1 MNTRRIKMELKFR
14 PLKASEIEVRIGST
28 TKKTFSLL
36 LYKDARVDMALLD
49 EVVGKG
55 RWQREHKIL
64 GNDIYC
70 RVGIYNEELKSWV
83 WVEDAGSSGSI
94 EVEKSKASDSFKR
107 ACVNLGIGR
116 ELYTSPEIKIWKTN
130 ENDDSYKYNHYFVKD
145 IDYKDNEISK
155 LIICEEQS
163 GEVVFTYPKY
173 QKSSQTAQKPTQNTF
188 QGGKVED
195 ITKGLGD
202 TFDLNNDNDLMC
214 SQETKAKIQ
223 DIIGKYDGDK
233 MARFKNYIKTTF
245 GTELISELTE
255 NQGQQLLKA
264 LGGK

>member
-1 MNTRRIKMELKFR
+1 MKELAFR
-14 PLKASEIEVRIGST
+14 KLKANEIEVRIGST

-49 EVVGKG
+49 EVVGVG
-55 RWQREHKIL
+55 NWQREHKIL

-70 RVGIYNEELKSWV
+70 RVGIWDNDKNCWV
-83 WVEDAGSSGSI
+83 WKEDAGSSGSI

-116 ELYTSPEIKIWKTN
+116 ELYTSPEIKIWKTD

-155 LIICEEQS
+155 LIICEEKS
-163 GEVVFTYPKY
+163 GEVVFSFPKGA
-173 QKSSQTAQKPTQNTF
+173 KVSQTSEKAPK
-188 QGGKVED
+188 KD
-195 ITKGLGD
+195 ILEEATKDIG
-202 TFDLNNDNDLMC
+202 NDFLEE
-214 SQETKAKIQ
+214 SAITQETKNKITS
-223 DIIGKYDGDK
+223 ITGKLSAERYES
-233 MARFKNYIKTTF
+233 FKNYLKGTF
-245 GTELISELTE
+245 NVDSIGDLTE
-255 NQGQQLLKA
+255 KQGKQLYKA